1 MGYGASVF
9 IQGLSF
15 VACWP
20 ERAFSDLISL
30 QVDLPPDV
38 QRMFEEMCELE
49 GVSQSEMLARWI
61 DARWEAMGYKDS
73 DLEILDKEP
82 CDSKADSSSAS
93 CSKDDRGSANTAQ
106 AEFRPSGKVHAE
118 ADEHVGERKLH
129 DKEESTEDEE
139 EEEDAVPDID
149 TWMRRYGSSE
159 PDD

>member
-93 CSKDDRGSANTAQ
+93 CSKDDRGC
-106 AEFRPSGKVHAE
+106 
-118 ADEHVGERKLH
+118 
-129 DKEESTEDEE
+129 
-139 EEEDAVPDID
+139 
-149 TWMRRYGSSE
+149 Y
-159 PDD
+159 

>member
-106 AEFRPSGKVHAE
+106 AEFRQLGEVAFHSRLRSSPPFIWFRPSGKVHAE
-118 ADEHVGERKLH
+118 ARGF
-129 DKEESTEDEE
+129 
-139 EEEDAVPDID
+139 
-149 TWMRRYGSSE
+149 SSDRQLSAE
-159 PDD
+159 